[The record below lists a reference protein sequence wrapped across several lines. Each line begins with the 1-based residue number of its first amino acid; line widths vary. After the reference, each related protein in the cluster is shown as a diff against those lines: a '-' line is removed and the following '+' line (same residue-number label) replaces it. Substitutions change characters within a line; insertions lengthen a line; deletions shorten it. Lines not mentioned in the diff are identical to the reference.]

1 MKSIGRQ
8 TLGILLMVIIV
19 LEVIFYLLTAS
30 WLPWG

>member
-19 LEVIFYLLTAS
+19 LEVILYLLTAS